1 MKRKMLTAF
10 LTAAMITSLTP
21 AMAFAAPEQDGDVQ
35 VQEVG
40 DTDTETEADTDA
52 QDGDT
57 EEASVST
64 TTEKT
69 DAPEETDSVTA
80 KDTGKETEEAPSV
93 QDNFYDFKTVTV
105 SAKTQEELEKA
116 LQDESID
123 DATMLDFQGAVITLT
138 SPLEIS
144 DSVMVCNLNLVS
156 GDGVTGNLVTI
167 TNGLTLLRDVSIKTA
182 AANASAVHVWGRSEL
197 AGQNLLIDHLES
209 AGGAPVIVNN
219 GSVANFEGNL
229 TLRLGENSWYGI
241 NVDGGQS
248 RVTLVDTN
256 MYVNYATDTQSAVC
270 CENGGSIYGAYGSPV
285 TQFTAVVTEK
295 DGGEGHPQTAYVE
308 DKNLAQFVA
317 AKSKGQKDISSIDLY
332 HDVTLTAPLIL
343 DEELGLNGNGH
354 TISGSESVGAQ
365 NVVTVTADKVTLAD
379 VTIKTTSKNKSA
391 LHIYKAAATL
401 NNVTLDNQETAGGAG
416 MIVNAGTARVN
427 GALNILLGAN
437 SWGGIN
443 VDTTY
448 GPANVIF
455 ENGSKVSVTGGQDK
469 AVIYIDSDND
479 ASQMTIT
486 GAEAAGLEKAA
497 DGSYVLATEKPAP
510 GDGGQGTGNG
520 QQNQNG
526 NNANAANT
534 NGKNVTKAARTGD
547 SNSLFG
553 GAAALLGS
561 GAVAAAVLRKRRG
574 LAE

>member
-1 MKRKMLTAF
+1 M
-10 LTAAMITSLTP
+10 
-21 AMAFAAPEQDGDVQ
+21 G
-35 VQEVG
+35 
-40 DTDTETEADTDA
+40 
-52 QDGDT
+52 
-57 EEASVST
+57 
-64 TTEKT
+64 
-69 DAPEETDSVTA
+69 
-80 KDTGKETEEAPSV
+80 
-93 QDNFYDFKTVTV
+93 
-105 SAKTQEELEKA
+105 
-116 LQDESID
+116 
-123 DATMLDFQGAVITLT
+123 
-138 SPLEIS
+138 
-144 DSVMVCNLNLVS
+144 
-156 GDGVTGNLVTI
+156 
-167 TNGLTLLRDVSIKTA
+167 
-182 AANASAVHVWGRSEL
+182 
-197 AGQNLLIDHLES
+197 LID
-209 AGGAPVIVNN
+209 A
-219 GSVANFEGNL
+219 
-229 TLRLGENSWYGI
+229 
-241 NVDGGQS
+241 NVDIS
-248 RVTLVDTN
+248 
-256 MYVNYATDTQSAVC
+256 YATDTQSAVC
-270 CENGGSIYGAYGSPV
+270 CENGGSIYGASLLPV

-365 NVVTVTADKVTLAD
+365 NVVTVKADKVTLAD

-416 MIVNAGTARVN
+416 MIVNGGTATVY
-427 GALNILLGAN
+427 GTLNILLGAN

-443 VDTTY
+443 VDTTT
-448 GPANVIF
+448 GPAGVTF
-455 ENGSKVSVTGGQDK
+455 TDGSKVSMTGGQNKEAIYVDDEDLTNGN
-469 AVIYIDSDND
+469 AV
-479 ASQMTIT
+479 TIT

>member
-21 AMAFAAPEQDGDVQ
+21 AMAFAAPAQDGDVQ
-35 VQEVG
+35 VQEAG
-40 DTDTETEADTDA
+40 DTDTETEADTL
-52 QDGDT
+52 DGDT
-57 EEASVST
+57 EDASVPT

-69 DAPEETDSVTA
+69 DVPEETKTDEKVTPQNDEPATQAITDEASLRQAIIDAAAGTTVDCENADIMLTSALRIEKDITLSNVKLRGNDSVA
-80 KDTGKETEEAPSV
+80 
-93 QDNFYDFKTVTV
+93 
-105 SAKTQEELEKA
+105 
-116 LQDESID
+116 
-123 DATMLDFQGAVITLT
+123 
-138 SPLEIS
+138 
-144 DSVMVCNLNLVS
+144 
-156 GDGVTGNLVTI
+156 GNLVTTLGNTI
-167 TNGLTLLRDVSIKTA
+167 TLENVTIITGSSNKNALHAYGTKLT
-182 AANASAVHVWGRSEL
+182 AN
-197 AGQNLLIDHLES
+197 NLTIDHS
-209 AGGAPVIVNN
+209 ASTDGAPIIVNSGAYAEFT
-219 GSVANFEGNL
+219 GSLNL
-229 TLRLGENSWYGI
+229 TLSPSSWYGV
-241 NVDGGQS
+241 NVDDANAFFKSADIKISPQLG
-248 RVTLVDTN
+248 
-256 MYVNYATDTQSAVC
+256 ATQSVVC
-270 CENGGSIYGAYGSPV
+270 CESDWGISGLDEY
-285 TQFTAVVTEK
+285 TKVVTE
-295 DGGEGHPQTAYVE
+295 DGQSA
-308 DKNLAQFVA
+308 FVA
-317 AKSKGQKDISSIDLY
+317 DSNLLAFISAKADKDVSLVELN
-332 HDVTLTAPLIL
+332 HDITLTEPLYIREGLIL
-343 DEELGLNGNGH
+343 SGNGY
-354 TISGSESVGAQ
+354 TISGSEALGLE
-365 NVVTVTADKVTLAD
+365 NVVTVLSDD
-379 VTIKTTSKNKSA
+379 VVIGKLTIKTNAANKSA
-391 LHIYKAAATL
+391 LQIYKAAATL

-448 GPANVIF
+448 GLANVIF

>member
-21 AMAFAAPEQDGDVQ
+21 AMAFAAPAQDGDVQ
-35 VQEVG
+35 VQEAG
-40 DTDTETEADTDA
+40 DTDTETEADTL
-52 QDGDT
+52 DGDT
-57 EEASVST
+57 EDASVPT

-69 DAPEETDSVTA
+69 DAPEETKTDEKVTPQNDEPA
-80 KDTGKETEEAPSV
+80 TQAITDEASLRQAIIDAAAGDTIDCGDKD
-93 QDNFYDFKTVTV
+93 
-105 SAKTQEELEKA
+105 
-116 LQDESID
+116 
-123 DATMLDFQGAVITLT
+123 ITLT
-138 SPLEIS
+138 SALRIEKDITLS
-144 DSVMVCNLNLVS
+144 NVTLRGNNSVA
-156 GDGVTGNLVTI
+156 GNLVTTLGNTI
-167 TNGLTLLRDVSIKTA
+167 TLENVTIITGSSNKNALHAYGTKLTANNLTIDHSASTDGAPIIVNSGAFAEFTGSLDLTLSPSSWYGVNVDDANAFFKSADIKISPQLGATQSVVCCESDWGISGLDEYTKVVTEDGQSAFVADSNLLAFISAKADKDVSLVELNHDITLTEPLYIREGLTLS
-182 AANASAVHVWGRSEL
+182 
-197 AGQNLLIDHLES
+197 
-209 AGGAPVIVNN
+209 
-219 GSVANFEGNL
+219 
-229 TLRLGENSWYGI
+229 
-241 NVDGGQS
+241 
-248 RVTLVDTN
+248 
-256 MYVNYATDTQSAVC
+256 
-270 CENGGSIYGAYGSPV
+270 
-285 TQFTAVVTEK
+285 
-295 DGGEGHPQTAYVE
+295 
-308 DKNLAQFVA
+308 
-317 AKSKGQKDISSIDLY
+317 
-332 HDVTLTAPLIL
+332 
-343 DEELGLNGNGH
+343 GNGY
-354 TISGSESVGAQ
+354 TISGSEALGLE
-365 NVVTVTADKVTLAD
+365 NVVTVLSDD
-379 VTIKTTSKNKSA
+379 VVIGKLTIKTNAANKSA

-401 NNVTLDNQETAGGAG
+401 NNVTLDNRETAGGAG

-448 GPANVIF
+448 GLANVIF

-479 ASQMTIT
+479 ASKMTIT

>member
-69 DAPEETDSVTA
+69 DAPEETKTGADV
-80 KDTGKETEEAPSV
+80 KEDTPAVQNDGGSGET
-93 QDNFYDFKTVTV
+93 KTVGKI
-105 SAKTQEELEKA
+105 SSQSELEA
-116 LQDESID
+116 AIEAAGDSEI
-123 DATMLDFQGAVITLT
+123 LDFDGQTVHLT
-138 SPLEIS
+138 SPLFIEKTVRIS
-144 DSVMVCNLNLVS
+144 NLNLVS
-156 GDGVTGNLVTI
+156 DGVSANLI
-167 TNGLTLLRDVSIKTA
+167 TLREKGLVQFVNVSITTA
-182 AANASAVHVWGRSEL
+182 SSDKSAIHVYESEL
-197 AGQNLLIDHLES
+197 AATNLTIDHQKS
-209 AGGAPVIVNN
+209 ASGAPVIVNN
-219 GSVANFEGNL
+219 GCIANFEGNL
-229 TLRLGENSWYGI
+229 TFNLGENSWYGI
-241 NVDGGQS
+241 NVDGAGS
-248 RVTLVDTN
+248 MVGLIDANVDIS
-256 MYVNYATDTQSAVC
+256 YATDTQSAVC
-270 CENGGSIYGAYGSPV
+270 CENGGSIYGAYGLPV

-317 AKSKGQKDISSIDLY
+317 AKSKGQKDISSINLC

-365 NVVTVTADKVTLAD
+365 NVVTVKADKVTLAD

-437 SWGGIN
+437 FWGGIN

-448 GPANVIF
+448 GLANVIF

>member
-21 AMAFAAPEQDGDVQ
+21 AMAFAAPAQDGDVQ
-35 VQEVG
+35 VQEAG
-40 DTDTETEADTDA
+40 DTDTETEADTL
-52 QDGDT
+52 DGDT
-57 EEASVST
+57 EDASVPT

-69 DAPEETDSVTA
+69 DAPEETKTGADV
-80 KDTGKETEEAPSV
+80 KEDTPAVQNDGGSGET
-93 QDNFYDFKTVTV
+93 KTVGKI
-105 SAKTQEELEKA
+105 SSQSELEA
-116 LQDESID
+116 AIEAAGDSEI
-123 DATMLDFQGAVITLT
+123 LDFDGQTVHLT
-138 SPLEIS
+138 SPLFIEKTVRIY
-144 DSVMVCNLNLVS
+144 NLNLVS
-156 GDGVTGNLVTI
+156 DGVSANLI
-167 TNGLTLLRDVSIKTA
+167 TLREKGLVQFVNVSITTA
-182 AANASAVHVWGRSEL
+182 SSDKSAIHVYESEL
-197 AGQNLLIDHLES
+197 AATNLTIDHQKS
-209 AGGAPVIVNN
+209 ASGAPVIVNN
-219 GSVANFEGNL
+219 GCIANFEGNL
-229 TLRLGENSWYGI
+229 TFNLGENSWYGI
-241 NVDGGQS
+241 NVDGAGS
-248 RVTLVDTN
+248 MVGLIDANVDIS
-256 MYVNYATDTQSAVC
+256 YATDTQSAVC
-270 CENGGSIYGAYGSPV
+270 CENGGSIYGASLLPV

-365 NVVTVTADKVTLAD
+365 NVVTVKADKVTLAD

-401 NNVTLDNQETAGGAG
+401 NNVTLDNRETAGGAG

-448 GPANVIF
+448 GLANVIF

-479 ASQMTIT
+479 ASKMTIT

>member
-21 AMAFAAPEQDGDVQ
+21 AMAFAAPAQDGDVQ
-35 VQEVG
+35 VQEAG
-40 DTDTETEADTDA
+40 DTDTETEADTL
-52 QDGDT
+52 DGDT
-57 EEASVST
+57 EDASVPT

-69 DAPEETDSVTA
+69 DVPEETKTDEKVTPQNDEPA
-80 KDTGKETEEAPSV
+80 TQAITDEASLR
-93 QDNFYDFKTVTV
+93 QAIIDAAAGTTVNCEN
-105 SAKTQEELEKA
+105 AY
-116 LQDESID
+116 
-123 DATMLDFQGAVITLT
+123 ITLT
-138 SPLEIS
+138 SALRIEKDITLS
-144 DSVMVCNLNLVS
+144 NVTLMGNDSVA
-156 GDGVTGNLVTI
+156 GNLVTTLGNTI
-167 TNGLTLLRDVSIKTA
+167 TLENVTIITGSSNKNALHAYGTKLT
-182 AANASAVHVWGRSEL
+182 ANNLTIDHRASA
-197 AGQNLLIDHLES
+197 D
-209 AGGAPVIVNN
+209 GAPIIVNN
-219 GSVANFEGNL
+219 GAYAVFTGSLDL
-229 TLRLGENSWYGI
+229 TLSPSSWYGV
-241 NVDGGQS
+241 NVD
-248 RVTLVDTN
+248 D
-256 MYVNYATDTQSAVC
+256 ATAIFDFADIKISTQLGATQSVVC
-270 CENGGSIYGAYGSPV
+270 CESDWSISGLNEY
-285 TQFTAVVTEK
+285 TRVVTE
-295 DGGEGHPQTAYVE
+295 DGQSAYVADSNLLAFISAKA
-308 DKNLAQFVA
+308 DKDVSLVELNH
-317 AKSKGQKDISSIDLY
+317 DI
-332 HDVTLTAPLIL
+332 TLTEPLYIR
-343 DEELGLNGNGH
+343 EGLTLSGNGY
-354 TISGSESVGAQ
+354 TISGSEALGLE
-365 NVVTVTADKVTLAD
+365 NVVTVLSDD
-379 VTIKTTSKNKSA
+379 VVIGKLTIKTNAANKSA
-391 LHIYKAAATL
+391 LQIYKAAATL

-448 GPANVIF
+448 GLANVIF

-479 ASQMTIT
+479 ASKMTIT

>member
-21 AMAFAAPEQDGDVQ
+21 AMAFAAPEQGGDVQ

-69 DAPEETDSVTA
+69 DALEETKTGADV
-80 KDTGKETEEAPSV
+80 KEDTPAVQNDGGSGET
-93 QDNFYDFKTVTV
+93 KTVGQI
-105 SAKTQEELEKA
+105 SSQSELEA
-116 LQDESID
+116 AIEAAGDSEI
-123 DATMLDFQGAVITLT
+123 LDFDGQTVHLT
-138 SPLEIS
+138 SPLFIEKTVRIS
-144 DSVMVCNLNLVS
+144 NLNLVS
-156 GDGVTGNLVTI
+156 DGVSANLI
-167 TNGLTLLRDVSIKTA
+167 TLREKGLVQFVNVSITTA
-182 AANASAVHVWGRSEL
+182 SSDKSAIHVYESEL
-197 AGQNLLIDHLES
+197 AATNLTIDHQKS
-209 AGGAPVIVNN
+209 ASGAPVIVNN
-219 GSVANFEGNL
+219 GCIANFEGNL
-229 TLRLGENSWYGI
+229 TFNLGENSWYGI
-241 NVDGGQS
+241 NVDGAGS
-248 RVTLVDTN
+248 MVGLIDANVDIS
-256 MYVNYATDTQSAVC
+256 YATDTQSAVC
-270 CENGGSIYGAYGSPV
+270 CENGGSIYGAYWSPV

-379 VTIKTTSKNKSA
+379 LTIKTTSKNKSA

>member
-21 AMAFAAPEQDGDVQ
+21 AMAFAAPAQDGDVQ
-35 VQEVG
+35 VQEAG
-40 DTDTETEADTDA
+40 DTDTEIEADTL
-52 QDGDT
+52 DGDT
-57 EEASVST
+57 EDASVPT

-69 DAPEETDSVTA
+69 DAPEETKTDEKVTPQNDEPA
-80 KDTGKETEEAPSV
+80 TQAITDEESLRQAIIDAAAGDTIDCGKE
-93 QDNFYDFKTVTV
+93 N
-105 SAKTQEELEKA
+105 
-116 LQDESID
+116 
-123 DATMLDFQGAVITLT
+123 ITLT
-138 SPLEIS
+138 SALRIEKDIKLS
-144 DSVMVCNLNLVS
+144 NVTLMGNDSVA
-156 GDGVTGNLVTI
+156 GNLVTTLGNTI
-167 TNGLTLLRDVSIKTA
+167 TLENVTIITGSSNKNALHAYGTKLTANNLKIDHSASTDGAPIIVNSGAYAVFTGSLDLTLSP
-182 AANASAVHVWGRSEL
+182 S
-197 AGQNLLIDHLES
+197 
-209 AGGAPVIVNN
+209 
-219 GSVANFEGNL
+219 
-229 TLRLGENSWYGI
+229 SWYGV
-241 NVDGGQS
+241 NVD
-248 RVTLVDTN
+248 D
-256 MYVNYATDTQSAVC
+256 ATAIFDFADIKISTQLGATQSVVC
-270 CENGGSIYGAYGSPV
+270 CESDRGISGLNEY
-285 TQFTAVVTEK
+285 TRVVTE
-295 DGGEGHPQTAYVE
+295 DGQSAYVADSNLLAFISAKA
-308 DKNLAQFVA
+308 DKDVSLVELNH
-317 AKSKGQKDISSIDLY
+317 DI
-332 HDVTLTAPLIL
+332 TLTEPLYIREGLIL
-343 DEELGLNGNGH
+343 SGNGY
-354 TISGSESVGAQ
+354 TISGSEALGLE
-365 NVVTVTADKVTLAD
+365 NVVTVLSDD
-379 VTIKTTSKNKSA
+379 VVIGKLTIKTNAANKSA
-391 LHIYKAAATL
+391 LQIYKAAATL

-448 GPANVIF
+448 GLANVIF

>member
-21 AMAFAAPEQDGDVQ
+21 AMAFAAPEQGGDVQ

-219 GSVANFEGNL
+219 GRAASFEGNL
-229 TLRLGENSWYGI
+229 THRLGENSWYGI

-270 CENGGSIYGAYGSPV
+270 CENGGSIYGAYGLPV

-365 NVVTVTADKVTLAD
+365 NVVTVKADKVTLAD

-391 LHIYKAAATL
+391 LHIYKADAIL

-448 GPANVIF
+448 GLANVIF

-479 ASQMTIT
+479 ASKMTIT